1 MKAKFL
7 GLETYKYTKQDG
19 TVAEG
24 GYLHVCSPE
33 SEETDDGRGNAVYG
47 YLTDKIYI
55 PRAIFNDS
63 FIRKVCTIP
72 FGRLVDLIYT
82 KKFGSKYD
90 CLTDIRML
98 PEGGDKE

>member
-7 GLETYKYTKQDG
+7 GLEMYKYTKQDG

-33 SEETDDGRGNAVYG
+33 AEETDDGRGNAVYG

-63 FIRKVCTIP
+63 FIRKACTIP
-72 FGRLVDLIYT
+72 CGSQVELVYT

-90 CLTDIRML
+90 CLTDIMII
-98 PEGGDKE
+98 PKGGERE

>member
-7 GLETYKYTKQDG
+7 GLETYRYTKQDG
-19 TVAEG
+19 SLAEG

-33 SEETDDGRGNAVYG
+33 PDDSDDNRGNVVLG

-55 PRAIFNDS
+55 PRSIFNDG
-63 FIRKVCTIP
+63 FIRKVQSIS
-72 FGRLVDLIYT
+72 FGSQVELIYT

-90 CLTDIRML
+90 CLTDIMVI

>member
-1 MKAKFL
+1 MKAKLL
-7 GLETYKYTKQDG
+7 GFETYKYTKQDG
-19 TVAEG
+19 TIAEG

-33 SEETDDGRGNAVYG
+33 TNETDDGRGNAVYG

-55 PRAIFNDS
+55 PRAIFNDD
-63 FIRKVCTIP
+63 IIMKVITIP
-72 FGRLVDLIYT
+72 CGSLVELVYT

-90 CLTDIRML
+90 CLTDIMKI